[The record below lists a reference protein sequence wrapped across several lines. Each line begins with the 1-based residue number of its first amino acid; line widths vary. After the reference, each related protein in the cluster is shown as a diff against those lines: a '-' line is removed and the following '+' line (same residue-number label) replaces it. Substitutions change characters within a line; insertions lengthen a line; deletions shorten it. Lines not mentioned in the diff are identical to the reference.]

1 MRPNDIV
8 KALKNI
14 AVKVWQEIQQQKLQ
28 QKPSLKNELNK
39 VEPVLTNEHFGCRI
53 INTNCLQ
60 NCRTIVCHLNTLVL
74 ISRLQY
80 LVLAHKTHGQY
91 NHPHTHARI
100 GSTDHVG
107 RPVVPLTCSSNC
119 YKHLHPP
126 GTTAIIVPKCSR
138 SDSFGRFLRKSN
150 CGLHCGF
157 GFLTNA

>member
-1 MRPNDIV
+1 MARNSTV
-8 KALKNI
+8 ET
-14 AVKVWQEIQQQKLQ
+14 EILQ
-28 QKPSLKNELNK
+28 QKPSLKNELNQ
-39 VEPVLTNEHFGCRI
+39 VEPILTNKHFGCRI
-53 INTNCLQ
+53 INTNRLQ
-60 NCRTIVCHLNTLVL
+60 NCRTIICHLNTLIL

-91 NHPHTHARI
+91 SHPHTHEHA
-100 GSTDHVG
+100 GPTDHVNLG
-107 RPVVPLTCSSNC
+107 CPVVPLTCSITC

-138 SDSFGRFLRKSN
+138 SDSFGRFLRKRN